1 MNDISTYVSAWSNE
15 MIVDLDCS
23 NSVIGRKDE
32 KNFYRNLSKYQR
44 ENLLVVSAEENFKFG
59 PSGPF
64 RCKEKLRFP
73 IDIEEKRVFV
83 EVAIVDAEIPM
94 LMGNN
99 ILKPLE
105 AEIKLFSSGNG
116 IIKLGEIELEMKKTS
131 GGHYTVKVEDL
142 SKLCLLILHN
152 EHAKGIHLHYQKRNL

>member
-1 MNDISTYVSAWSNE
+1 M
-15 MIVDLDCS
+15 
-23 NSVIGRKDE
+23 
-32 KNFYRNLSKYQR
+32 
-44 ENLLVVSAEENFKFG
+44 
-59 PSGPF
+59 
-64 RCKEKLRFP
+64 
-73 IDIEEKRVFV
+73 FV

-94 LMGNN
+94 LLENN

-142 SKLCLLILHN
+142 SKLCYKASSYCTMNML
-152 EHAKGIHLHYQKRNL
+152 KVRKFFSKF